1 MKENKLMQAMEDTN
15 RGKGRLGEKVIHRSL
30 SESFRV
36 FHIETD
42 TMKHNENISDAH
54 LRIIAFNNSCI

>member
-1 MKENKLMQAMEDTN
+1 MEDTN
-15 RGKGRLGEKVIHRSL
+15 RGQRKARAKGHT

-36 FHIETD
+36 FHLYKLIETD
-42 TMKHNENISDAH
+42 TIKHGENISDAH

>member
-1 MKENKLMQAMEDTN
+1 MQAMEDTN
-15 RGKGRLGEKVIHRSL
+15 RGQRKARAKGHT

-36 FHIETD
+36 FHLYKLIETD
-42 TMKHNENISDAH
+42 TIKHGENISDAH